1 MQHLY
6 GRTYLT
12 SPRGQLGD
20 YTYVGP
26 LIQLPPRAYK
36 KSTLRVTYMLPAC
49 KQHFGADEGV
59 ARGCGRVGYRPR
71 EGGSEEE
78 RQAWGCSW
86 VVD

>member
-36 KSTLRVTYMLPAC
+36 KLDTSCHVHAAGVQAAFRC
-49 KQHFGADEGV
+49 GRGV
-59 ARGCGRVGYRPR
+59 ARG
-71 EGGSEEE
+71 
-78 RQAWGCSW
+78 
-86 VVD
+86 